1 MRADDALYEAKENGR
16 DQIRAVDNH
25 PDRYDNWS
33 LTQINMLFFLA
44 FVFRIFPFY
53 GFSLALMK
61 QWNRK
66 SLFCIISYF
75 VPMTVMIADLGEQ
88 MFSKACAF
96 MASEDVKNSPLQC
109 ISVNLSPL
117 QCVDAALANTYIG
130 IYERYHLKPGSVF
143 LEVTEQSL
151 EDSSVL
157 HKQIVRLQSE
167 GLSFVLDDFGSMSS
181 NMERLKENPFVGV
194 KLDKK
199 MVWSYMET
207 PDFIVQ
213 HVIAACHEM
222 EIKVAAEGI
231 ETEKMAS
238 VFRDLGCD
246 FFQGYYYSR
255 PVPKEEFLCRYSFNP
270 NNKQ

>member
-1 MRADDALYEAKENGR
+1 
-16 DQIRAVDNH
+16 
-25 PDRYDNWS
+25 
-33 LTQINMLFFLA
+33 
-44 FVFRIFPFY
+44 
-53 GFSLALMK
+53 MK

-66 SLFCIISYF
+66 SLFYIISYF